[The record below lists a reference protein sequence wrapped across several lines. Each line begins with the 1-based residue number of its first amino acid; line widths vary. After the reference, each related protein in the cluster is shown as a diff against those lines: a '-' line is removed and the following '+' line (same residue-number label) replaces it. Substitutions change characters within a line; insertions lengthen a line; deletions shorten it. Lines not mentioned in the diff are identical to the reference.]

1 LAVLG
6 CAGEPLAPKSDTVSV
21 ATLGAQAGKPIKREM
36 LRAEVMRVA
45 DRYAA
50 TMAQEADRIRD
61 AEGGQRLGY
70 FATGWKLGTRT
81 AALQIAMGE
90 NAVENL
96 LDMLVLTSLTR
107 HSVESYWA
115 PKFLGGARAD
125 GLLAASRAFEDQIWK
140 ASARV
145 LTPEQRESLRALI
158 EEWIAQNP
166 DQTYVWEIRFTGFS
180 GQRAEELER
189 VATTGGL
196 LAEAQRAMETV
207 DEVRVLSERMA
218 YYLLRAPTIA
228 RLQAEMGVHNVLE
241 TAQIGR
247 LMDDLHRTTGAVEQF
262 GLVAKQLPAE
272 REAAIS
278 QFLREF
284 GREREAAI
292 LQMAKELT
300 REREASILQAGAE
313 LSREREAAVRQVML
327 EQRQTVLAL
336 LKSDELAALVDRAS
350 VQGEDVIN
358 AAFVRGAL
366 LILLWMVGYLVVRL
380 ASAYWAGRM
389 EERKARMPSSIHVPV
404 GEAVA
409 RHPERGR
416 TQSK

>member
-1 LAVLG
+1 MDTYRNTLAVCASLLTLLG
-6 CAGEPLAPKSDTVSV
+6 CAGEPLAPKSDVV
-21 ATLGAQAGKPIKREM
+21 AVAKLGAPAGTPIKREM
-36 LRAEVMRVA
+36 LRAEVMRIA

-50 TMAQEADRIRD
+50 TMVQEADRIRD
-61 AEGGQRLGY
+61 AEGGERLGY
-70 FATGWKLGTRT
+70 FVTGWKLSSRT
-81 AALQIAMGE
+81 AALEIAMGE

-115 PKFLGGARAD
+115 PKFLGGSRGD
-125 GLLAASRAFEDQIWK
+125 GLLAASRAFEDQVWK

-145 LTPEQRESLRALI
+145 LTSEQQESLRALI
-158 EEWIAQNP
+158 QEWIANNP

-180 GQRAEELER
+180 GQRAQELER
-189 VATTGGL
+189 VAATGGL

-218 YYLLRAPTIA
+218 YYLLRAPTLA
-228 RLQAEMGVHNVLE
+228 RLQAELGVHNVLE

-262 GLVAKQLPAE
+262 GLLAKQLPSE

-284 GREREAAI
+284 SREREAAI
-292 LQMAKELT
+292 AQLAKEVT
-300 REREASILQAGAE
+300 REREASIVQASGE

-327 EQRQTVLAL
+327 EQQQAVLAL
-336 LKSDELAALVDRAS
+336 LRSPELTALVDRAS
-350 VQGEDVIN
+350 VQGEGVIN
-358 AAFVRGAL
+358 AAFVRGVL
-366 LILLWMVGYLVVRL
+366 LILLWMVAYLVVRV
-380 ASAYWAGRM
+380 ASGYWLG
-389 EERKARMPSSIHVPV
+389 K
-404 GEAVA
+404 
-409 RHPERGR
+409 
-416 TQSK
+416 TQSR

>member
-1 LAVLG
+1 MCRSTLVVSALALTLLG

-21 ATLGAQAGKPIKREM
+21 ARLGAPPAGAPVKREL
-36 LRAEVMRVA
+36 LRLEVMRVA

-61 AEGGQRLGY
+61 AEGGARLGY

-81 AALQIAMGE
+81 AALEIAMGE

-115 PKFLGGARAD
+115 PKYLGGSRGD
-125 GLLAASRAFEDQIWK
+125 GLLAASRAFEDQAWK
-140 ASARV
+140 AAARV
-145 LTPEQRESLRALI
+145 LTPEQQQSLRMLI
-158 EEWIAQNP
+158 QEWIAQNP
-166 DQTYVWEIRFTGFS
+166 DQAYVWEIRFSGFS

-189 VATTGGL
+189 VRATGGL
-196 LAEAQRAMETV
+196 LAEAQRAMQTV
-207 DEVRVLSERMA
+207 EEEVRILSERMT
-218 YYLLRAPTIA
+218 YYLLRAPTVA
-228 RLQAEMGVHNVLE
+228 RLQAELGVHNVLE

-262 GLVAKQLPAE
+262 GLLAKQLPAE

-284 GREREAAI
+284 SREREAAI
-292 LQMAKELT
+292 LQMAKEVT
-300 REREASILQAGAE
+300 REREASIVQASRE
-313 LSREREAAVRQVML
+313 LSREREAAVRQIML

-336 LKSDELAALVDRAS
+336 LKSEELAGLVNRATLQS
-350 VQGEDVIN
+350 EDIIN
-358 AAFVRGAL
+358 GAFVRGAL
-366 LILLWMVGYLVVRL
+366 LILLWMVAYLVVRV
-380 ASAYWAGRM
+380 ASGYW
-389 EERKARMPSSIHVPV
+389 
-404 GEAVA
+404 VA
-409 RHPERGR
+409 RRGEP
-416 TQSK
+416 KA